1 MGIKQSVLLLEPVA
15 SLHHSPLCEMSNIIS
30 LRKSILLGEIKF
42 CGCLTSLI
50 PPPSITTNE
59 KSLNLVQCVT
69 SLDIQRH

>member
-1 MGIKQSVLLLEPVA
+1 MGIKQSVLLLEPAA
-15 SLHHSPLCEMSNIIS
+15 SPNHSPLCEMSNIIS

-59 KSLNLVQCVT
+59 RNISLKV
-69 SLDIQRH
+69 